1 MKRRLTAILLAGALA
16 LGTCACGTSEKAPAA
31 PELANVK
38 ESIANYTSKVDHSF
52 AYDIAY
58 TLSYDETLLSN
69 EMGWRTA
76 GSDAEHAA
84 ADYLAEK
91 MNEIGLQDVEKVPV
105 TVDKW
110 QFNDAS
116 LTIAGTEIDIMPAS
130 YATNGTDAD
139 GITAEIV
146 DVGFGG
152 AADYEG
158 LDVEGKIVLC
168 GVDQW
173 NEMWIDSHLEEAA
186 HHGAAAIVSYAMD
199 GYARYSDDM
208 EGKIVLCGVDQW
220 NEMWIDSH
228 LEEAA
233 HHGAAAIVS
242 YAMDGYARYSDDMIN
257 MQDVCAPDLMP
268 CVSISMNQY
277 KEIAAA
283 IEAGNNQATLIVDN
297 EMVPEG
303 GTSYNVVGRIPGKCS
318 DQQIMVSAHYDCY
331 FWGFQD
337 DNCAIGLVLEMANA
351 MLQSGFTPQNDIVFV
366 CHGAEEWGA
375 TDTDFDYTTGAW
387 EMINHARPEWASK
400 TIAMLNF
407 ELPAYYDGAEMA
419 QIACVP
425 EFDSLVGQFVSDP
438 ELCPAPANDI
448 YPNGIDTETAAVST
462 MEDGVSYRM
471 AGVPYVLPSGVSD
484 PELCPAPANDIYP
497 NGIDTET
504 AAVSTMEDGVSYRM
518 AGVPYVLPS
527 GVSAPGEGGPGWYQ
541 KCYHTSA
548 DNKDSYSADVMTTN
562 LNMYGALAIYLD
574 AMPALQMDFTATV
587 DFLDEFLDRELAAEA
602 GVDVDAYEAALE
614 DLRAATETH
623 ESQIA
628 DLNGRYME
636 AVASEASQEDIDALY
651 AEGRELN
658 KATLTAFKFVQDNF
672 SNIVTA
678 SDIVPFH
685 SAYQDNVAVLTGIL
699 DALEEGVLW
708 ADDEESGALDLAW
721 RLNNEYDYSF
731 YSFSP
736 ETVHASMDSYSNL
749 DNLFWGT
756 NKGFEFA
763 DTGDATVSLL
773 EKDETGDTDFSEE
786 IAVYQAAL
794 ESQTALYKAAAEKD
808 IPAMGELA
816 GLLK

>member
-1 MKRRLTAILLAGALA
+1 MKRRLTAILLAGTLA

-158 LDVEGKIVLC
+158 LDV
-168 GVDQW
+168 
-173 NEMWIDSHLEEAA
+173 
-186 HHGAAAIVSYAMD
+186 
-199 GYARYSDDM
+199 

-425 EFDSLVGQFVSDP
+425 EFDSLVGQF
-438 ELCPAPANDI
+438 
-448 YPNGIDTETAAVST
+448 
-462 MEDGVSYRM
+462 
-471 AGVPYVLPSGVSD
+471 VSD

-773 EKDETGDTDFSEE
+773 EKDETSDTDFSEE

>member
-84 ADYLAEK
+84 ADYLVEK

-158 LDVEGKIVLC
+158 LDV
-168 GVDQW
+168 
-173 NEMWIDSHLEEAA
+173 
-186 HHGAAAIVSYAMD
+186 
-199 GYARYSDDM
+199 

-425 EFDSLVGQFVSDP
+425 EFDSLVGQF
-438 ELCPAPANDI
+438 
-448 YPNGIDTETAAVST
+448 
-462 MEDGVSYRM
+462 
-471 AGVPYVLPSGVSD
+471 VSD

>member
-16 LGTCACGTSEKAPAA
+16 LGTCACGASEKAPAA

-105 TVDKW
+105 SVDKW

-158 LDVEGKIVLC
+158 LDV
-168 GVDQW
+168 
-173 NEMWIDSHLEEAA
+173 
-186 HHGAAAIVSYAMD
+186 
-199 GYARYSDDM
+199 

-425 EFDSLVGQFVSDP
+425 EFDSLVGQF
-438 ELCPAPANDI
+438 
-448 YPNGIDTETAAVST
+448 
-462 MEDGVSYRM
+462 
-471 AGVPYVLPSGVSD
+471 VSD

>member
-110 QFNDAS
+110 QFNGAS

-158 LDVEGKIVLC
+158 LDV
-168 GVDQW
+168 
-173 NEMWIDSHLEEAA
+173 
-186 HHGAAAIVSYAMD
+186 
-199 GYARYSDDM
+199 

-471 AGVPYVLPSGVSD
+471 AGVPYVLPSGVS
-484 PELCPAPANDIYP
+484 
-497 NGIDTET
+497 
-504 AAVSTMEDGVSYRM
+504 
-518 AGVPYVLPS
+518 
-527 GVSAPGEGGPGWYQ
+527 APGEGGPGWYQ

-699 DALEEGVLW
+699 DALEKGVLW

>member
-1 MKRRLTAILLAGALA
+1 MKRRLAAILLAGTLA
-16 LGTCACGTSEKAPAA
+16 LGTCACGSSEKAPET

-38 ESIANYTSKVDHSF
+38 ERIAGYTSKVDHSF

-116 LTIAGTEIDIMPAS
+116 LTIAGTDIDIMPAS

-146 DVGFGG
+146 DVGFGA

-186 HHGAAAIVSYAMD
+186 HHGAAAIVSYA
-199 GYARYSDDM
+199 
-208 EGKIVLCGVDQW
+208 V
-220 NEMWIDSH
+220 
-228 LEEAA
+228 
-233 HHGAAAIVS
+233 
-242 YAMDGYARYSDDMIN
+242 DGYARYSDDMIN

-283 IEAGNNQATLIVDN
+283 IEAGSSQATLIVDN

-387 EMINHARPEWASK
+387 EMINHVRPEWAGK

-425 EFDSLVGQFVSDP
+425 EFNALVSQFVSDP

-448 YPNGIDTETAAVST
+448 YPK
-462 MEDGVSYRM
+462 
-471 AGVPYVLPSGVSD
+471 
-484 PELCPAPANDIYP
+484 
-497 NGIDTET
+497 GIDTET

-587 DFLDEFLDRELAAEA
+587 DFLDEFLDRELAAGA
-602 GVDVDAYEAALE
+602 GVDVEAYETALE
-614 DLRAATETH
+614 DLRTAAEAH
-623 ESQIA
+623 RSQIA
-628 DLNGRYME
+628 DLNGRYAE
-636 AVASEASQEDIDALY
+636 AVAGEASQEDIDGLY
-651 AEGRELN
+651 AEGRALN
-658 KATLTAFKFVQDNF
+658 KATLAAFKFVQDNF

-685 SAYQDNVAVLTGIL
+685 AAYQDNVAVLTGLL

-721 RLNNEYDYSF
+721 RLNNEYDYCF
-731 YSFSP
+731 YNFSP

-773 EKDETGDTDFSEE
+773 EKDETGGTDFSEE

>member
-110 QFNDAS
+110 QFNGAS

-158 LDVEGKIVLC
+158 LDV
-168 GVDQW
+168 
-173 NEMWIDSHLEEAA
+173 
-186 HHGAAAIVSYAMD
+186 
-199 GYARYSDDM
+199 

-425 EFDSLVGQFVSDP
+425 EFDSLVGQF
-438 ELCPAPANDI
+438 
-448 YPNGIDTETAAVST
+448 
-462 MEDGVSYRM
+462 
-471 AGVPYVLPSGVSD
+471 VSD

>member
-16 LGTCACGTSEKAPAA
+16 LGTCACGASEKAPAA

-84 ADYLAEK
+84 ADYLVEK

-158 LDVEGKIVLC
+158 LDV
-168 GVDQW
+168 
-173 NEMWIDSHLEEAA
+173 
-186 HHGAAAIVSYAMD
+186 
-199 GYARYSDDM
+199 

-425 EFDSLVGQFVSDP
+425 EFDSLVGQF
-438 ELCPAPANDI
+438 
-448 YPNGIDTETAAVST
+448 
-462 MEDGVSYRM
+462 
-471 AGVPYVLPSGVSD
+471 VSD

>member
-158 LDVEGKIVLC
+158 LDV
-168 GVDQW
+168 
-173 NEMWIDSHLEEAA
+173 
-186 HHGAAAIVSYAMD
+186 
-199 GYARYSDDM
+199 

-425 EFDSLVGQFVSDP
+425 EFDSLVGQF
-438 ELCPAPANDI
+438 
-448 YPNGIDTETAAVST
+448 
-462 MEDGVSYRM
+462 
-471 AGVPYVLPSGVSD
+471 VSD

>member
-158 LDVEGKIVLC
+158 LDV
-168 GVDQW
+168 
-173 NEMWIDSHLEEAA
+173 
-186 HHGAAAIVSYAMD
+186 
-199 GYARYSDDM
+199 

-425 EFDSLVGQFVSDP
+425 EFDSLVGQF
-438 ELCPAPANDI
+438 
-448 YPNGIDTETAAVST
+448 
-462 MEDGVSYRM
+462 
-471 AGVPYVLPSGVSD
+471 VSD

-763 DTGDATVSLL
+763 DTSDATVSLL

>member
-1 MKRRLTAILLAGALA
+1 MKRRLTAILLAGTLA

-105 TVDKW
+105 SVDKW

-158 LDVEGKIVLC
+158 LDV
-168 GVDQW
+168 
-173 NEMWIDSHLEEAA
+173 
-186 HHGAAAIVSYAMD
+186 
-199 GYARYSDDM
+199 

-471 AGVPYVLPSGVSD
+471 AGVPYVLPSGVS
-484 PELCPAPANDIYP
+484 
-497 NGIDTET
+497 
-504 AAVSTMEDGVSYRM
+504 
-518 AGVPYVLPS
+518 
-527 GVSAPGEGGPGWYQ
+527 APGEGGPGWYQ

-574 AMPALQMDFTATV
+574 AMPALQMDFNATV

-636 AVASEASQEDIDALY
+636 AIASEASQEDIDALY

-773 EKDETGDTDFSEE
+773 EKDETSDTDFSEE